1 MENNPIILV
10 FLPISLGIIMI
21 GLGLHLTLADF
32 GRVVKQP
39 KAVVIALLVQMVL
52 LPPICFLIAK
62 LFKLPPELGLGLLLL
77 AASPGGITANLF
89 SHLARGDVAL
99 NITLT
104 AINSV
109 LVLFT
114 LPFWIF
120 IGMGFFLAAEN
131 NIPPPT
137 RKVLEVAVLVIVPV
151 LIGMCVRFFKPALAD
166 SAEKPVRILSV
177 LILVILTALAIASE
191 WSLLT
196 TYAPVIG
203 LACLT
208 FNLVSLASG
217 YLSAR
222 AVKLAKPQA
231 TAIAFEIGVHN
242 STIAMFIALNVL
254 KMPATAIAPAIYSL
268 IMYVTAALFAY
279 WLLRQQR
286 LNPSQEG

>member
-21 GLGLHLTLADF
+21 GLGLHLTFADF
-32 GRVVKQP
+32 SRVLKQP
-39 KAVVIALLVQMVL
+39 KAVALALLVQMVV
-52 LPPICFLIAK
+52 LPPICFLIAQ
-62 LFKLPPELGLGLLLL
+62 LFRLPPELGLGLLLL

-120 IGMGFFLAAEN
+120 VGMGFFLAAEN

-137 RKVLEVAVLVIVPV
+137 GKVLEVAALVIVPV
-151 LIGMCVRFFKPALAD
+151 LLGMCLRYFKPALAQ

-177 LILVILTALAIASE
+177 LILVVLTAFAIASE
-191 WSLLT
+191 WNLLMA
-196 TYAPVIG
+196 YAPVLG

-208 FNLVSLASG
+208 FNLLSLASG

-222 AVKLAKPQA
+222 AVNLAKPQA

-242 STIAMFIALNVL
+242 ATIAMFIALNVL

-279 WLLRQQR
+279 GLLRQQK
-286 LNPSQEG
+286 SA

>member
-1 MENNPIILV
+1 MADNPIFLI
-10 FLPISLGIIMI
+10 FLPICLGIIMI
-21 GLGLHLTLADF
+21 GLGLHLSVADF
-32 GRVVKQP
+32 RRVAKQP
-39 KAVVIALLVQMVL
+39 KAVLVALFVQMII
-52 LPPICFLIAK
+52 LPPSCFLIAT

-114 LPFWIF
+114 LPFWIVV
-120 IGMGFFLAAEN
+120 GMNFFLATEN

-151 LIGMCVRFFKPALAD
+151 LIGMCVRHFKPAIAN
-166 SAEKPVRILSV
+166 SAEKPVRIMSA
-177 LILVILTALAIASE
+177 LILAILTLLAIASE
-191 WSLLT
+191 WQLLK
-196 TYAPVIG
+196 TYAPIIG
-203 LACLT
+203 LACLS
-208 FNLVSLASG
+208 FNLLSLFSG

-222 AVKLAKPQA
+222 AVRLAKPQA

-242 STIAMFIALNVL
+242 STIAIFIALHVL

-268 IMYVTAALFAY
+268 IMYVTAAAFAY
-279 WLLRQQR
+279 WLLRQQKS
-286 LNPSQEG
+286 LGS

>member
-10 FLPISLGIIMI
+10 FLPICLGIIMI

-32 GRVVKQP
+32 GRVLKQP
-39 KAVVIALLVQMVL
+39 KAVLVALFVQML
-52 LPPICFLIAK
+52 ALPPLCLLIAA
-62 LFKLPPELGLGLLLL
+62 LFQLPPELGLGLLLL
-77 AASPGGITANLF
+77 AASPGGISANLF

-109 LVLFT
+109 LVLLT

-151 LIGMCVRFFKPALAD
+151 VLGMCLRYLKPALAD
-166 SAEKPVRILSV
+166 AAERPVRILSA
-177 LILVILTALAIASE
+177 LILAVLTALAIASE
-191 WSLLT
+191 WQLLK
-196 TYAPVIG
+196 TYAPIIG
-203 LACLT
+203 LACLS
-208 FNLVSLASG
+208 FNLLSLASG
-217 YLSAR
+217 YWSAR
-222 AVKLAKPQA
+222 AARLAKPQA

-242 STIAMFIALNVL
+242 STIAIFIAVNVL

-279 WLLRQQR
+279 GLLRQQKR
-286 LNPSQEG
+286 DQTA

>member
-32 GRVVKQP
+32 GRVLKQP
-39 KAVVIALLVQMVL
+39 KAVLVALFVQMVL
-52 LPPICFLIAK
+52 LPPSSFLIAK
-62 LFKLPPELGLGLLLL
+62 LFNLPPELGLGLLLL

-99 NITLT
+99 NISLT

-151 LIGMCVRFFKPALAD
+151 LLGMCLRYFKPALAD
-166 SAEKPVRILSV
+166 SAEKPVRFLSV
-177 LILVILTALAIASE
+177 LILVVLTVLAIASE
-191 WSLLT
+191 WQLLK
-196 TYAPVIG
+196 TYAPIIG

-286 LNPSQEG
+286 LNPSQEA

>member
-1 MENNPIILV
+1 MQDNPIILV
-10 FLPISLGIIMI
+10 FLPICLGIIMI

-32 GRVVKQP
+32 GRVLKQP
-39 KAVVIALLVQMVL
+39 KAVLVALFVQMVL
-52 LPPICFLIAK
+52 LPPLCFLIAE
-62 LFKLPPELGLGLLLL
+62 LFKLPPELGLGLLML

-120 IGMGFFLAAEN
+120 IGMDFFLAAEN

-137 RKVLEVAVLVIVPV
+137 SKVLEVAALVIVPV
-151 LIGMCVRFFKPALAD
+151 LIGMCVRYFKPALAD
-166 SAEKPVRILSV
+166 SAEKPVRLLSV
-177 LILVILTALAIASE
+177 LILVILTVLAIASE
-191 WSLLT
+191 WQLLK
-196 TYAPVIG
+196 TYAPIIG
-203 LACLT
+203 LACLS

-242 STIAMFIALNVL
+242 TTIAIFIALNVL
-254 KMPATAIAPAIYSL
+254 KMPETAIVPAIYSL

-279 WLLRQQR
+279 WLLRQQKSAQA
-286 LNPSQEG
+286 L

>member
-1 MENNPIILV
+1 MENNPIFLV

-21 GLGLHLTLADF
+21 GLGLHLTIADF
-32 GRVVKQP
+32 GRVFKQP
-39 KAVVIALLVQMVL
+39 KAVLIALFVQMIL
-52 LPPICFLIAK
+52 LPPICFVIAK
-62 LFKLPPELGLGLLLL
+62 LFNLPPELGLGLLLL

-114 LPFWIF
+114 LPFWLF
-120 IGMGFFLAAEN
+120 IGMDFFLAAEN
-131 NIPPPT
+131 HIPPPT
-137 RKVLEVAVLVIVPV
+137 LKVLEVAGLVIVPV
-151 LIGMCVRFFKPALAD
+151 VIGMCVRYFKPALAD
-166 SAEKPVRILSV
+166 LAEKPVRILSV
-177 LILVILTALAIASE
+177 LILVIITTLAIVSE
-191 WSLLT
+191 WTLLKK
-196 TYAPVIG
+196 YAPIIG
-203 LACLT
+203 LACLS
-208 FNLVSLASG
+208 FNLISLASG
-217 YLSAR
+217 YSIAR

-242 STIAMFIALNVL
+242 STIAMFIGLHVL

-279 WLLRQQR
+279 WLLRQQKTAQT
-286 LNPSQEG
+286 P

>member
-32 GRVVKQP
+32 GRVLKQP
-39 KAVVIALLVQMVL
+39 KAVVIALFVQMVL
-52 LPPICFLIAK
+52 LPPLCFLIAE
-62 LFKLPPELGLGLLLL
+62 LFNLPPELGLGLLLL

-151 LIGMCVRFFKPALAD
+151 LLGMCIRYFKPALAD

-177 LILVILTALAIASE
+177 LILVILTVLAIASE
-191 WSLLT
+191 WQLLR
-196 TYAPVIG
+196 TYAPIIG
-203 LACLT
+203 LACLS

-279 WLLRQQR
+279 WLLRQQK
-286 LNPSQEG
+286 PVQTP

>member
-10 FLPISLGIIMI
+10 FLPICLGIIMT

-32 GRVVKQP
+32 GRVLKQP
-39 KAVVIALLVQMVL
+39 KAVLVALFVQMVL
-52 LPPICFLIAK
+52 LPPLCFLIAE

-120 IGMGFFLAAEN
+120 IGMDFFLAAEN

-151 LIGMCVRFFKPALAD
+151 LIGMCVRYFKPALAD

-177 LILVILTALAIASE
+177 LVLALLTALAIASE
-191 WSLLT
+191 WELVT
-196 TYAPVIG
+196 TYAPIIG
-203 LACLT
+203 LACLS
-208 FNLVSLASG
+208 FNLISLASG
-217 YLSAR
+217 YLGAR
-222 AVKLAKPQA
+222 AVQLGRPQA

-242 STIAMFIALNVL
+242 ATIAIYIALNVV
-254 KMPATAIAPAIYSL
+254 KMPGTAIAPAIYSL
-268 IMYVTAALFAY
+268 IMYLTAAAFAY
-279 WLLRQQR
+279 WLIRQQKT
-286 LNPSQEG
+286 

>member
-21 GLGLHLTLADF
+21 GLGLHLTFADF
-32 GRVVKQP
+32 SRVLKQP
-39 KAVVIALLVQMVL
+39 KAVALALLVQMVV
-52 LPPICFLIAK
+52 LPPICFLIAQ
-62 LFKLPPELGLGLLLL
+62 LFRLPPELGLGLLLL

-120 IGMGFFLAAEN
+120 VGMGFFLAAEN

-137 RKVLEVAVLVIVPV
+137 GKVLEVAALVIVPV
-151 LIGMCVRFFKPALAD
+151 LLGMCLRYFKPALAQ

-177 LILVILTALAIASE
+177 LILVVLTAFAIASE
-191 WSLLT
+191 WNLLMA
-196 TYAPVIG
+196 YAPVLG

-208 FNLVSLASG
+208 FNLLSLTCG

-222 AVKLAKPQA
+222 AVNLAKPQA

-242 STIAMFIALNVL
+242 ATIAIFIALNVL

-279 WLLRQQR
+279 GLLRQQK
-286 LNPSQEG
+286 SA

>member
-1 MENNPIILV
+1 MQDNPIILV
-10 FLPISLGIIMI
+10 FLPICLGIIMI

-32 GRVVKQP
+32 GRVLKQP
-39 KAVVIALLVQMVL
+39 KAVLVALFVQMVL
-52 LPPICFLIAK
+52 LPPLCFLIAE

-120 IGMGFFLAAEN
+120 IGMDFFLAAEN

-137 RKVLEVAVLVIVPV
+137 SKVLEVAALVILPV
-151 LIGMCVRFFKPALAD
+151 LIGMCVRYFKPALAD
-166 SAEKPVRILSV
+166 SAEKPVRVLSV
-177 LILVILTALAIASE
+177 LILVILTVLAIASE
-191 WSLLT
+191 WQLLK
-196 TYAPVIG
+196 TYAPIIG
-203 LACLT
+203 LACLS

-222 AVKLAKPQA
+222 AVRLAKPQA

-254 KMPATAIAPAIYSL
+254 KMPATAVAPAIYSL
-268 IMYVTAALFAY
+268 IMYLTAALFAY
-279 WLLRQQR
+279 WLLRQQKIAYS
-286 LNPSQEG
+286 L

>member
-1 MENNPIILV
+1 MQDNPIILV
-10 FLPISLGIIMI
+10 FLPICLGIIMI
-21 GLGLHLTLADF
+21 GLGLHLTLTDF
-32 GRVVKQP
+32 GRVLKQP
-39 KAVVIALLVQMVL
+39 KAVLVALVVQML
-52 LPPICFLIAK
+52 ALPPLCLLIAA
-62 LFKLPPELGLGLLLL
+62 LFQLPPELGLGLLLL
-77 AASPGGITANLF
+77 AASPGGISANLF

-114 LPFWIF
+114 LPFWIY
-120 IGMGFFLAAEN
+120 IGMGFFLAADN

-151 LIGMCVRFFKPALAD
+151 VLGMCLRYLKPALAD
-166 SAEKPVRILSV
+166 AAEKPVRILSA
-177 LILVILTALAIASE
+177 LILAVLTALAIASE
-191 WSLLT
+191 WQLLK
-196 TYAPVIG
+196 TYAPIIG
-203 LACLT
+203 LACLS
-208 FNLVSLASG
+208 FNVLSLASG
-217 YLSAR
+217 YWSAR
-222 AVKLAKPQA
+222 AARLAKPQA

-242 STIAMFIALNVL
+242 STIAIFIAVNVL

-286 LNPSQEG
+286 LIQAP